1 MTNDNL
7 KPSEGCLYQVN
18 LLSFDYRLRYFKI
31 STGFLYSQ
39 LMCLLWIKHEIFIC
53 FGQHVDFFFFF
64 PTHLHGEWGEVSYVH
79 QVWSIFLRVFLFT
92 VTRGSFFCWTCES
105 ESYSHLNR
113 GTYMPY
119 CQILTKFNMLLC
131 PLLYLSLLSLFS
143 FLLAAVLCQERENLF
158 QLASDLLSR
167 NVSVTDSD
175 L

>member
-53 FGQHVDFFFFF
+53 FGQHVDFFFFSHSSTWWVRRSQLCA
-64 PTHLHGEWGEVSYVH
+64 PGVVH
-79 QVWSIFLRVFLFT
+79 IFKVFFVYCNSRL
-92 VTRGSFFCWTCES
+92 FFCWTCES

>member
-92 VTRGSFFCWTCES
+92 VTRGSFFAELVSLKATAIWIGAPICLTARSWQNLICCCA
-105 ESYSHLNR
+105 L
-113 GTYMPY
+113 Y
-119 CQILTKFNMLLC
+119 CIWVFSLCFLSFWLLC
-131 PLLYLSLLSLFS
+131 CARKGRICFSWLLIF
-143 FLLAAVLCQERENLF
+143 QEMCL
-158 QLASDLLSR
+158 
-167 NVSVTDSD
+167 
-175 L
+175 